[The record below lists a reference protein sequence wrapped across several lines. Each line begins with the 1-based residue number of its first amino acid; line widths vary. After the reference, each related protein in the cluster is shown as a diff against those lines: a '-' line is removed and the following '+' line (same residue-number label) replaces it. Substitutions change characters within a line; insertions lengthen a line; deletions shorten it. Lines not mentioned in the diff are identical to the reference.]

1 MSWAVRYLNE
11 PKWRAVNSGC
21 NIELFCENLLS
32 VMDGNFGKEL
42 GKMCLLGKWS
52 RVETIF
58 LLQCSVQGFRRKK
71 AFISAILWG
80 TYSDPN
86 LSHL

>member
-52 RVETIF
+52 RVESIF
-58 LLQCSVQGFRRKK
+58 LLQCSVPDLQNVV
-71 AFISAILWG
+71 ISTTSGMPRTEA
-80 TYSDPN
+80 TN
-86 LSHL
+86 